1 MKTRIRSSYVPQS
14 EGELVRLAQQG
25 YTDAF
30 AALFDLHK
38 ARVYSLCL
46 RAACDKSEAEDLT
59 ESIFLQVFRNLA
71 DFQEETE
78 FSVWIYRMAVKRL
91 LVHQRKTWF
100 CASSLD
106 RLVRL
111 AGDPVCPYGAA
122 TRFARM
128 RAQVRN
134 VRFNFSVPR
143 PWMSVLTRFGRSRGT
158 AKATS

>member
-1 MKTRIRSSYVPQS
+1 VKNRIRSENLTQC
-14 EGELVRLAQQG
+14 EAQLVRLAQQG
-25 YTDAF
+25 HTDAF
-30 AALFDLHK
+30 ATLFDLHK
-38 ARVYSLCL
+38 AGVYSLCL
-46 RAACDKSEAEDLT
+46 RAACDKVEAEDLT
-59 ESIFLQVFRNLA
+59 ESIFLQVFRSLS
-71 DFQEETE
+71 DFHEGTE
-78 FSVWIYRMAVKRL
+78 LSVWIYRMAVKRL

-106 RLVRL
+106 HLVRL
-111 AGDPVCPYGAA
+111 AGDPVCPCGAA

-134 VRFNFSVPR
+134 ARFNISVPR